1 MFLTG
6 MPGIA
11 TYGVGPTGPIN
22 SLTYPFGFGKLAEFG
37 RTPRAGQTE
46 KGIGMSRIF
55 KDRKRPGISRNL
67 LTAFLTALA
76 MVAVAVPQASAQ
88 NARSILKKAYDN
100 WRADSSFS
108 VVEMTIKRKGK
119 LRKLTM
125 KSWTRGKDKAL
136 VRFVAPARDAGN
148 ATLQIGNSTYVYNPR
163 INQVIKLPASAMS
176 QSWMGSDFSYN
187 DLARSQ
193 RVLDDYTH
201 KLIGTRVIGGQ
212 KVYVIESIPKRGRPI
227 VWGKQIIM
235 VRGDGV
241 LYRVEYYDQLGKRV
255 REMTADKIGRIG
267 GRLYPVV
274 MTMRRDDK
282 PGQYTRIKTI
292 SAQFNIPIPAYVFTR
307 SNLQNPRD

>member
-1 MFLTG
+1 
-6 MPGIA
+6 
-11 TYGVGPTGPIN
+11 
-22 SLTYPFGFGKLAEFG
+22 
-37 RTPRAGQTE
+37 
-46 KGIGMSRIF
+46 MSRIF
-55 KDRKRPGISRNL
+55 TDRERPDIRRSMSI
-67 LTAFLTALA
+67 AILA
-76 MVAVAVPQASAQ
+76 MLALVVIALPQASAQ
-88 NARSILKKAYDN
+88 DARTILKKAYDN

-108 VVEMTIKRKGK
+108 VVEMTIKRKGS

-125 KSWTRGKDKAL
+125 KSWTKGTDKAL

-201 KLIGTRVIGGQ
+201 KLIGTRIIKGQ
-212 KVYVIESIPKRGRPI
+212 KIYVIESIPKRGRPI

-255 REMTADKIGRIG
+255 RVMTADKIGRIG
-267 GRLYPVV
+267 GRLYPIV

-282 PGQYTRIKTI
+282 PGQYTRIATRT
-292 SAQFNIPIPAYVFTR
+292 AQFNIPIPAYVFTR